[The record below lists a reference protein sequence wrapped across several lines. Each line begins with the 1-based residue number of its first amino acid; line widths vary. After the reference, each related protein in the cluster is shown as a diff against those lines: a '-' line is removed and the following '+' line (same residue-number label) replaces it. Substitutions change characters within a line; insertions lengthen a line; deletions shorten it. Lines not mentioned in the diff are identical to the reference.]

1 MGINPLSFVINKKM
15 QKRTFLT
22 AVIATTALATFPA
35 WATEQ
40 RKLVVGMDATYPP
53 FGSQDTKTRQYVGY
67 DVDIIR
73 AIGKA
78 EGFEVE
84 VKNLA
89 FDGLIPALKT
99 GNIDI
104 AINDITIT
112 PERAKTVDFSN
123 RYYIAGLGVVVNA
136 ENTTITRADDL
147 EGKRLAVSIGSTGE
161 IAARR
166 IKDAKVRVFNQLTE
180 CYLELRND
188 GADAV
193 INDIPTNDYYV
204 ATAGRGK
211 VKSLPV
217 ALTREDL
224 GIAVKKG
231 NTELLNRINRGLATI
246 KQNGEFAKI
255 FEKWFGRHPEAELLK
270 D

>member
-1 MGINPLSFVINKKM
+1 M
-15 QKRTFLT
+15 QKRTFFS
-22 AVIATTALATFPA
+22 AVIAASALSAIPA
-35 WATEQ
+35 WAKEP
-40 RKLVVGMDATYPP
+40 RRLVVGMDATYPP
-53 FGSQDTKTRQYVGY
+53 FGSQDTETRQYVGY

-84 VKNLA
+84 IKNLA

-99 GNIDI
+99 GNIDV

-112 PERAKTVDFSN
+112 PERARNVDFSH

-136 ENTTITRADDL
+136 DNTTITKAEDL
-147 EGKRLAVSIGSTGE
+147 EGKRLAASIGSTGE
-161 IAARR
+161 IAVRK
-166 IKDAKVRVFNQLTE
+166 IKDAKIRIFNQLTE

-188 GADAV
+188 GVDAV
-193 INDIPTNDYYV
+193 VNDIPTNDYYV

-211 VKSLPV
+211 VKALPI
-217 ALTREDL
+217 ALTQENL
-224 GIAVKKG
+224 GIAVRKG
-231 NTELLNRINRGLATI
+231 NTELLNRINRGLAAI
-246 KQNGEFAKI
+246 KQSGEFAKI
-255 FEKWFGRHPEAELLK
+255 FEKWFGRQPEPELLK

>member
-1 MGINPLSFVINKKM
+1 M

-22 AVIATTALATFPA
+22 GVIASVALTTVPA
-35 WATEQ
+35 WAKKQ
-40 RKLVVGMDATYPP
+40 RKLVVGMDAAYPP
-53 FGSQDTKTRQYVGY
+53 FGSQDIETRQYVGY

-73 AIGKA
+73 AIGKV

-104 AINDITIT
+104 AINDITIS
-112 PERAKTVDFSN
+112 PERAKSVDFSH
-123 RYYIAGLGVVVNA
+123 RYYIAGLGIVVNA
-136 ENTTITRADDL
+136 DNTTITKAEDL

-161 IAARR
+161 AASRK
-166 IKDAKVRVFNQLTE
+166 IKDAKVRIFNQLNE

-188 GADAV
+188 GVDAV
-193 INDIPTNDYYV
+193 VNDIPTNDYY
-204 ATAGRGK
+204 ANTAGRGK

-231 NTELLNRINRGLATI
+231 NRELLNSINRGLSTI

-255 FEKWFGRHPEAELLK
+255 FEKWFGRKPEPELLK

>member
-1 MGINPLSFVINKKM
+1 M
-15 QKRTFLT
+15 QKRTILT
-22 AVIATTALATFPA
+22 AAIAAAFSSTVPA
-35 WATEQ
+35 WAKNQ

-53 FGSQDTKTRQYVGY
+53 FGSQDTETRQYVGY

-73 AIGKA
+73 AIGRI

-84 VKNLA
+84 VRNLS

-99 GNIDI
+99 GSIDI

-112 PERAKTVDFSN
+112 PERAKSVDFSN

-136 ENTTITRADDL
+136 NNTTITKPEDL

-161 IAARR
+161 IASRG
-166 IKDAKVRVFNQLTE
+166 IKNAKVRIFNQLTE
-180 CYLELRND
+180 CYLELRNN
-188 GADAV
+188 GVDAV
-193 INDIPTNDYYV
+193 VNDIPTNDYYV

-211 VKSLPV
+211 VKSLPI

-231 NTELLNRINRGLATI
+231 NKELLLRINRGLAAI
-246 KQNGEFAKI
+246 KQNGEFARI
-255 FEKWFGRHPEAELLK
+255 FEKWFGRQPEAELLK

>member
-1 MGINPLSFVINKKM
+1 M
-15 QKRTFLT
+15 QKRVFLT
-22 AVIATTALATFPA
+22 GVIASVALTGVPV
-35 WATEQ
+35 WAKKQ
-40 RKLVVGMDATYPP
+40 RKLVVGMDAAYPP
-53 FGSQDTKTRQYVGY
+53 FGSQDIETRQYVGY

-73 AIGKA
+73 AIGKV

-104 AINDITIT
+104 AINDITIS
-112 PERAKTVDFSN
+112 PERAKSVDFSH
-123 RYYIAGLGVVVNA
+123 RYYIAGLGIVVNA
-136 ENTTITRADDL
+136 NNTSITKAQDL

-161 IAARR
+161 AASRK
-166 IKDAKVRVFNQLTE
+166 IKGAKVRIFNQLNE

-188 GADAV
+188 GVDAV
-193 INDIPTNDYYV
+193 VNDIPTNDYY
-204 ATAGRGK
+204 AQTAGRGK

-231 NTELLNRINRGLATI
+231 NRELLDSINRGLTTI
-246 KQNGEFAKI
+246 KQNGEFAQI
-255 FEKWFGRHPEAELLK
+255 FVKWFGRKPEPELLS

>member
-1 MGINPLSFVINKKM
+1 M

-22 AVIATTALATFPA
+22 AAIAAALSSTVPA
-35 WATEQ
+35 WAKNQ

-53 FGSQDTKTRQYVGY
+53 FGSQDTETRQYVGY

-73 AIGKA
+73 AIGRI

-84 VKNLA
+84 VRNLS

-99 GNIDI
+99 GSIDI

-112 PERAKTVDFSN
+112 PERAKSVDFSN

-136 ENTTITRADDL
+136 NNTTITKPEDL

-161 IAARR
+161 IASRG
-166 IKDAKVRVFNQLTE
+166 IKNAKVRIFNQLTE
-180 CYLELRND
+180 CYLELRNN
-188 GADAV
+188 GVDAV
-193 INDIPTNDYYV
+193 VNDIPTNDYYV

-211 VKSLPV
+211 VKSLPI

-231 NTELLNRINRGLATI
+231 NKELLDRINRGLAAI
-246 KQNGEFAKI
+246 KQNGEFARI
-255 FEKWFGRHPEAELLK
+255 FEKWFGRQPEAELLK

>member
-1 MGINPLSFVINKKM
+1 M

-22 AVIATTALATFPA
+22 AVIATAALSSLPA
-35 WATEQ
+35 WAKQE

-53 FGSQDTKTRQYVGY
+53 FGSQDTETRQYVGY

-136 ENTTITRADDL
+136 ENTTITKPEDL

-166 IKDAKVRVFNQLTE
+166 IKGAKVRVFHQLTE
-180 CYLELRND
+180 C
-188 GADAV
+188 
-193 INDIPTNDYYV
+193 
-204 ATAGRGK
+204 
-211 VKSLPV
+211 
-217 ALTREDL
+217 
-224 GIAVKKG
+224 
-231 NTELLNRINRGLATI
+231 
-246 KQNGEFAKI
+246 
-255 FEKWFGRHPEAELLK
+255 
-270 D
+270 

>member
-1 MGINPLSFVINKKM
+1 M

-22 AVIATTALATFPA
+22 AVVAAAALSTVPS
-35 WATEQ
+35 WAKEQ

-53 FGSQDTKTRQYVGY
+53 FGSQDTETRQYVGY

-104 AINDITIT
+104 AINDITVT
-112 PERAKTVDFSN
+112 PERAKSVDFSN

-136 ENTTITRADDL
+136 ENTTITKAEDL
-147 EGKRLAVSIGSTGE
+147 EGKRLAASIGSTGE
-161 IAARR
+161 IAVRKIKGAKIR
-166 IKDAKVRVFNQLTE
+166 IFNQLTE
-180 CYLELRND
+180 CYLELRNN
-188 GADAV
+188 GVDAV
-193 INDIPTNDYYV
+193 VNDIPTNDYYV

-211 VKSLPV
+211 VKALPI
-217 ALTREDL
+217 ALTRENL
-224 GIAVKKG
+224 GIAVRKG
-231 NTELLNRINRGLATI
+231 NTELLTRINRGLATI
-246 KQNGEFAKI
+246 KQNGEFATI
-255 FEKWFGRHPEAELLK
+255 FEKWFGRQPEAELLK

>member
-1 MGINPLSFVINKKM
+1 M

-22 AVIATTALATFPA
+22 AVVASAALSTVPV
-35 WATEQ
+35 WAKDQ

-53 FGSQDTKTRQYVGY
+53 FGSQDSETRQYVGY

-112 PERAKTVDFSN
+112 PERAKSVAFSH
-123 RYYIAGLGVVVNA
+123 RYYIAGLGIVVNA
-136 ENTTITRADDL
+136 ENTTIAKTEDL

-161 IAARR
+161 IAARK
-166 IKDAKVRVFNQLTE
+166 IKNAKVRIFNQLTE
-180 CYLELRND
+180 CYLELRNE
-188 GADAV
+188 GVDAV
-193 INDIPTNDYYV
+193 VNDIPTNDYYV

-211 VKSLPV
+211 VKSLPI

-231 NTELLNRINRGLATI
+231 NTELLDRINRGLATI
-246 KQNGEFAKI
+246 KKNGEFAKI
-255 FEKWFGRHPEAELLK
+255 FEKWFGRQPEAELLK

>member
-1 MGINPLSFVINKKM
+1 M

-22 AVIATTALATFPA
+22 AVIATAALSTVPV
-35 WATEQ
+35 WAKEQ

-53 FGSQDTKTRQYVGY
+53 FGSQDTETRQYVGY

-112 PERAKTVDFSN
+112 PERAKSVDFSN

-136 ENTTITRADDL
+136 DNTTITKAEDL

-161 IAARR
+161 IAARKV
-166 IKDAKVRVFNQLTE
+166 KDAKVRIFNQLTE

-188 GADAV
+188 GVDAV
-193 INDIPTNDYYV
+193 VNDIPTNDYYV

-211 VKSLPV
+211 VKSLPI

-231 NTELLNRINRGLATI
+231 NTELLTRINLGLATI
-246 KQNGEFAKI
+246 NKNGELAKI
-255 FEKWFGRHPEAELLK
+255 FDKWLGRQTESEFLK

>member
-1 MGINPLSFVINKKM
+1 M

-22 AVIATTALATFPA
+22 AAVAAAALSNVPV
-35 WATEQ
+35 WAKQQ

-53 FGSQDTKTRQYVGY
+53 FGSQDTETRQYVGY

-84 VKNLA
+84 IKNLA

-104 AINDITIT
+104 AINDMTIT
-112 PERAKTVDFSN
+112 PERARNVDFPR

-136 ENTTITRADDL
+136 DNTTISKAEDL

-166 IKDAKVRVFNQLTE
+166 IKNAEVRVFSQLSE
-180 CYLELRND
+180 CYLELRNK
-188 GADAV
+188 GVDAV
-193 INDIPTNDYYV
+193 VNDIPTNDYYV
-204 ATAGRGK
+204 ATAGLGK
-211 VKSLPV
+211 AKSLPI

-224 GIAVKKG
+224 GIAVRKG
-231 NTELLNRINRGLATI
+231 NAELLNRINRGLAAI
-246 KQNGEFAKI
+246 KQNGEFARI
-255 FEKWFGRHPEAELLK
+255 FEKWFARQPEADLLK

>member
-1 MGINPLSFVINKKM
+1 M

-22 AVIATTALATFPA
+22 AAIAAALSSTVPA
-35 WATEQ
+35 WAKNQ

-53 FGSQDTKTRQYVGY
+53 FGSQDTETRQYVGY

-73 AIGKA
+73 AIGRI

-84 VKNLA
+84 VRNLS

-99 GNIDI
+99 GSIDI

-112 PERAKTVDFSN
+112 PERAKSVDFSN

-136 ENTTITRADDL
+136 NNTTITKPEDL

-161 IAARR
+161 IASRG
-166 IKDAKVRVFNQLTE
+166 IKNAKVRIFNQLTE
-180 CYLELRND
+180 CYLELRNN
-188 GADAV
+188 GVDAV
-193 INDIPTNDYYV
+193 VNDIPTNDYYV

-211 VKSLPV
+211 VKSLPI

-231 NTELLNRINRGLATI
+231 NKELLLRINRGLAAI
-246 KQNGEFAKI
+246 KQNGEFARI
-255 FEKWFGRHPEAELLK
+255 FEKWFGRQPEAELLK

>member
-1 MGINPLSFVINKKM
+1 M

-22 AVIATTALATFPA
+22 AVIAAAASSAVPV
-35 WATEQ
+35 WAANQ
-40 RKLVVGMDATYPP
+40 RKLVAGMDATYPP
-53 FGSQDTKTRQYVGY
+53 FGSQDSQTRQYVGY

-73 AIGKA
+73 AIGKV

-84 VKNLA
+84 VRNLA

-112 PERAKTVDFSN
+112 PERAKSVDFSN

-136 ENTTITRADDL
+136 DNTTITTAKDL

-161 IAARR
+161 IASRG
-166 IKDAKVRVFNQLTE
+166 IKKAKVRIFNQLTE
-180 CYLELRND
+180 CYLELRNK
-188 GADAV
+188 GVDAV
-193 INDIPTNDYYV
+193 VNDIPTNDYYV
-204 ATAGRGK
+204 ATAGRGY
-211 VKSLPV
+211 VKSLPI

-231 NTELLNRINRGLATI
+231 NKELLDRINRGLAEI
-246 KQNGEFAKI
+246 KKNGEFARI
-255 FEKWFGRHPEAELLK
+255 FEKWFGRQPEPELLK

>member
-1 MGINPLSFVINKKM
+1 M

-22 AVIATTALATFPA
+22 TVIATAALSTLPA
-35 WATEQ
+35 WAKEQ
-40 RKLVVGMDATYPP
+40 RRLVAGMDATYPP
-53 FGSQDTKTRQYVGY
+53 FGSQDTETHQYVGF

-112 PERAKTVDFSN
+112 PERSKSVDFSH

-136 ENTTITRADDL
+136 ENTTITKAKDL

-161 IAARR
+161 IAARK
-166 IKDAKVRVFNQLTE
+166 IKNAKVRIFNQLTE
-180 CYLELRND
+180 CYLELRNN
-188 GADAV
+188 GVDAV
-193 INDIPTNDYYV
+193 VNDIPTNDYYV
-204 ATAGRGK
+204 ATAGHGK
-211 VKSLPV
+211 VKSLPI

-224 GIAVKKG
+224 GIAVRKG
-231 NTELLNRINRGLATI
+231 NTELLTRINRGLATI
-246 KQNGEFAKI
+246 KQNGEFARI
-255 FEKWFGRHPEAELLK
+255 FEKWFGRKPEPELLK
-270 D
+270 DTP

>member
-1 MGINPLSFVINKKM
+1 M
-15 QKRTFLT
+15 QKRTFFS
-22 AVIATTALATFPA
+22 AVIAAAALSTIPA
-35 WATEQ
+35 WAKES
-40 RKLVVGMDATYPP
+40 RRLVVGMDATYPP
-53 FGSQDTKTRQYVGY
+53 FGSQDTQTRQYVGY

-73 AIGKA
+73 AIARA

-84 VKNLA
+84 IKNLS

-104 AINDITIT
+104 AINDITVT
-112 PERAKTVDFSN
+112 PERARSVDFSN

-136 ENTTITRADDL
+136 ENTTIARAGDL

-161 IAARR
+161 IAARK
-166 IKDAKVRVFNQLTE
+166 IKNAEIRVFNQLTE
-180 CYLELRND
+180 YFLELRND
-188 GADAV
+188 GVDAV

-211 VKSLPV
+211 VKSLPI
-217 ALTREDL
+217 ALTQENL

-231 NTELLNRINRGLATI
+231 NKELLNRINRGLAAI
-246 KQNGEFAKI
+246 KQSGEFARI
-255 FEKWFGRHPEAELLK
+255 FEKWFGRQPEPELLK

>member
-1 MGINPLSFVINKKM
+1 M

-22 AVIATTALATFPA
+22 AAIAAALSSTVPA
-35 WATEQ
+35 WAKNQ

-53 FGSQDTKTRQYVGY
+53 FGSQDTETRQYVGY

-73 AIGKA
+73 AIGRI

-84 VKNLA
+84 VRNLS

-112 PERAKTVDFSN
+112 PERAKSVDFSN

-136 ENTTITRADDL
+136 NNTTITKPEDL

-161 IAARR
+161 IASRG
-166 IKDAKVRVFNQLTE
+166 IKNAKVRIFNQLTE

-188 GADAV
+188 GVDAV
-193 INDIPTNDYYV
+193 VNDIPTNDYYV

-211 VKSLPV
+211 VKSLPI

-231 NTELLNRINRGLATI
+231 NKELLDRINRGLAAI
-246 KQNGEFAKI
+246 KQNGEFARI
-255 FEKWFGRHPEAELLK
+255 FEKWFGRQPEAELLK

>member
-1 MGINPLSFVINKKM
+1 M

-22 AVIATTALATFPA
+22 AAIAAALSSTVPA
-35 WATEQ
+35 WAKNQ

-53 FGSQDTKTRQYVGY
+53 FGSQDTETRQYVGY

-73 AIGKA
+73 AIGRI

-84 VKNLA
+84 VRNLS

-99 GNIDI
+99 GSIDI

-112 PERAKTVDFSN
+112 PERAKSVDFSN

-136 ENTTITRADDL
+136 NNTTITKPEDL

-161 IAARR
+161 IASRG
-166 IKDAKVRVFNQLTE
+166 IKNAKVRIFNQLTE

-188 GADAV
+188 GVDAV
-193 INDIPTNDYYV
+193 VNDIPTNDYYV

-211 VKSLPV
+211 VKSLPI

-231 NTELLNRINRGLATI
+231 NKELLLRINRGLAAI

-255 FEKWFGRHPEAELLK
+255 FEKWFGRQPEAELLK